1 MKVRRHKIKGFT
13 IVSNKMLQDKNLSHK
28 AKGLMAQMYS
38 YPDDWVFS
46 IAGLVTQSKEG
57 EKGIKATLIELE
69 KAGYLKR
76 TPVRDERGLFTEMEY
91 DLYPEPITDNPS
103 ASNPSADFRP
113 SDSEGQTNI
122 NKTNNQITNKEYIS
136 LTGDIKER
144 ATSHTQN
151 MAYQH
156 IVDLYHQLCPS
167 LPKVAKLTP
176 ERERAIKAR
185 LKEFNHDE
193 FITAF
198 KKAEASAFLKGA
210 NGGWKANFDFIM
222 RAGSM
227 VKILEGQYDKLH
239 LNGKGTPNPYD
250 MAEYNDLPF

>member
-1 MKVRRHKIKGFT
+1 MTEREFRGIWIPAEIWLDKDLSALDKVIFAEIDSLDLDDTHCYASNEYLAQFCNCSVRSASASIQLLISKGYIEVISFDGRRRVLQSRLAKSARQISKI
-13 IVSNKMLQDKNLSHK
+13 SEADLQNLPAINIDDNHSRETKENILLSEDK
-28 AKGLMAQMYS
+28 
-38 YPDDWVFS
+38 
-46 IAGLVTQSKEG
+46 KEV
-57 EKGIKATLIELE
+57 
-69 KAGYLKR
+69 
-76 TPVRDERGLFTEMEY
+76 PVRG
-91 DLYPEPITDNPS
+91 S
-103 ASNPSADFRP
+103 
-113 SDSEGQTNI
+113 
-122 NKTNNQITNKEYIS
+122 
-136 LTGDIKER
+136 
-144 ATSHTQN
+144 N

-185 LKEFNHDE
+185 LKEFSHDE